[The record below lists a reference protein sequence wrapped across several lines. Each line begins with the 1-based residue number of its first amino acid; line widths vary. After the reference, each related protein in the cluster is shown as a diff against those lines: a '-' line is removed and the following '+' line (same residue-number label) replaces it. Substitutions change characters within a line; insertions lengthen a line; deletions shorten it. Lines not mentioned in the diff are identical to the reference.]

1 MNHPKGKFFPDLV
14 NQEFVVPQPNI
25 HWYVDFTEIKLN
37 ELNGKL
43 HLLLVIDG
51 CFNEIIKHSISHKKP
66 LSATDT
72 VRRLEAT
79 LKERRITEEP
89 ESKQPQLIIHTDRGT
104 QFSSDVYFQFT
115 NRFKNRFRGSMSPMA
130 SPTHNG
136 VAERFVRTFKNL
148 KISDPELGIQE
159 QNIQQVLQEKF
170 INIPINMILVRQV
183 IQKYVDV
190 YNQEIKTKKAKKGAK
205 QNNRIFNEG
214 KEFLKEPK
222 FKQSYSSHS
231 MKEDTRREDI
241 QQYKIQLVDVWTEI
255 NEALPGNISFEQ
267 AKPILLAKLRTIEQ
281 KIDEQFQLS
290 LTTDRK
296 ADELIDGQKLTMNA
310 VGQTMNAIGETSN
323 AVQQVAVAIETLRE
337 EVRSLQNK
345 SKSNKIQT
353 SLKIQLRDPIYGNHY
368 DLFMIGAG
376 QSIQKKLKV
385 VRTAQLRIIYT
396 VLYFS
401 GLRIN
406 EVKNLTKED
415 FILATQNSE
424 FNIIH
429 SKTKTCQ
436 KHVLP
441 LVGKNAI
448 QNLLP
453 EIKLIFEQ
461 YGFQFLGNSKVFS
474 KETFSTDNF
483 IRFVNNDMSFT
494 CRKFGVL
501 ENFKSHSFRV
511 GYITKL
517 LRTLPVQ
524 KVAAIIGHKD
534 TESTMAYQ
542 RYIINKEEIQNL
554 LKDSFE
560 SNQDKKT

>member
-1 MNHPKGKFFPDLV
+1 
-14 NQEFVVPQPNI
+14 
-25 HWYVDFTEIKLN
+25 
-37 ELNGKL
+37 
-43 HLLLVIDG
+43 
-51 CFNEIIKHSISHKKP
+51 
-66 LSATDT
+66 
-72 VRRLEAT
+72 
-79 LKERRITEEP
+79 
-89 ESKQPQLIIHTDRGT
+89 
-104 QFSSDVYFQFT
+104 
-115 NRFKNRFRGSMSPMA
+115 MSPMA
-130 SPTHNG
+130 SPTHNA
-136 VAERFVRTFKNL
+136 VVERFVRTFKNF
-148 KISDPELGIQE
+148 KISDLELGIQE

-170 INIPINMILVRQV
+170 INIPMNMILVRQI

-205 QNNRIFNEG
+205 QNNRIFDEG
-214 KEFLKEPK
+214 KEFLKEPN
-222 FKQSYSSHS
+222 FKQSYSSHA

-241 QQYKIQLVDVWTEI
+241 QQYKLQLVDVWTEI
-255 NEALPGNISFEQ
+255 NQALPGNISFDQ

-281 KIDEQFQLS
+281 KVDEQFQLS

-310 VGQTMNAIGETSN
+310 VGQ
-323 AVQQVAVAIETLRE
+323 VAVAIETLRE

-345 SKSNKIQT
+345 SNSNKTQT

-415 FILATQNSE
+415 FILATQNAE

-517 LRTLPVQ
+517 LRILPVQ

-542 RYIINKEEIQNL
+542 RYIINKEEIQNV
-554 LKDSFE
+554 LKDAFE
-560 SNQDKKT
+560 IDQDKKT

>member
-1 MNHPKGKFFPDLV
+1 MKNTIGHFFPDLV
-14 NQEFVVPQPNI
+14 NQQFVVPQPGI
-25 HWYVDFTEIKLN
+25 HWYVDFTEIKISQI
-37 ELNGKL
+37 NGKL
-43 HLLLVIDG
+43 HLLLVIDS
-51 CFNEIIKHSISHKKP
+51 CFNEIIKHSISHNKP
-66 LSATDT
+66 LSSTNT
-72 VRRLEAT
+72 VRRLESA
-79 LKERRITEEP
+79 LNERRIPEEP
-89 ESKQPQLIIHTDRGT
+89 EESNEPQLIIHTDRGT

-115 NRFKNRFRGSMSPMA
+115 NRFKNRFRPSMSPMA

-136 VAERFVRTFKNL
+136 VAERFVRTFKNF

-170 INIPINMILVRQV
+170 INIPINMILVRQ
-183 IQKYVDV
+183 ILQKYVDV

-214 KEFLKEPK
+214 KEFLKEPM
-222 FKQSYSSHS
+222 FKQSYSSHA
-231 MKEDTRREDI
+231 MKEDTRRDDI
-241 QQYKIQLVDVWTEI
+241 QQYKLQLVDVWTEI
-255 NEALPGNISFEQ
+255 NQALPGNISFDQ
-267 AKPILLAKLRTIEQ
+267 AKPILLAKLKTIEQ
-281 KIDEQFQLS
+281 KIHEQFQLS

-310 VGQTMNAIGETSN
+310 VGQ
-323 AVQQVAVAIETLRE
+323 VAVAIETLKE
-337 EVRSLQNK
+337 EVRSLQNR
-345 SKSNKIQT
+345 SKSNKTET

-415 FILATQNSE
+415 FILATQNAE

-429 SKTKTCQ
+429 TKTNTCQ

-441 LVGKNAI
+441 IVGKDAI
-448 QNLLP
+448 QKLLP
-453 EIKLIFEQ
+453 EIKLLFDQ

-474 KETFSTDNF
+474 DETFNTDNF

-554 LKDSFE
+554 LKDSF
-560 SNQDKKT
+560 QRYD

>member
-1 MNHPKGKFFPDLV
+1 MK
-14 NQEFVVPQPNI
+14 
-25 HWYVDFTEIKLN
+25 EI
-37 ELNGKL
+37 
-43 HLLLVIDG
+43 
-51 CFNEIIKHSISHKKP
+51 
-66 LSATDT
+66 
-72 VRRLEAT
+72 
-79 LKERRITEEP
+79 
-89 ESKQPQLIIHTDRGT
+89 
-104 QFSSDVYFQFT
+104 
-115 NRFKNRFRGSMSPMA
+115 
-130 SPTHNG
+130 
-136 VAERFVRTFKNL
+136 
-148 KISDPELGIQE
+148 
-159 QNIQQVLQEKF
+159 
-170 INIPINMILVRQV
+170 
-183 IQKYVDV
+183 
-190 YNQEIKTKKAKKGAK
+190 
-205 QNNRIFNEG
+205 
-214 KEFLKEPK
+214 LKEPK
-222 FKQSYSSHS
+222 FKQSYYSHA

-255 NEALPGNISFEQ
+255 NEALPGNISFDQ
-267 AKPILLAKLRTIEQ
+267 AKPILLAKLKTIEQ

-290 LTTDRK
+290 LTTDQK
-296 ADELIDGQKLTMNA
+296 ADDLIEGQKLTMNA
-310 VGQTMNAIGETSN
+310 VGQTMNAI
-323 AVQQVAVAIETLRE
+323 QHVAVAIETLRE

-345 SKSNKIQT
+345 SNSNKLKS
-353 SLKIQLRDPIYGNHY
+353 SLKIQLRDPVYSNHY

-376 QSIQKKLKV
+376 QSIQKKMKV

-401 GLRIN
+401 GLRLN
-406 EVKNLTKED
+406 EIKYLTKED
-415 FILATQNSE
+415 FILATQNAE

-441 LVGKNAI
+441 LVGKNVI

-453 EIKLIFEQ
+453 EIELIFDQ
-461 YGFQFLGNSKVFS
+461 YRFQFLGNSKAFS
-474 KETFSTDNF
+474 NETFSNDNF
-483 IRFVNNDMSFT
+483 VRFVNNDMRFT

-542 RYIINKEEIQNL
+542 RYIINKEEIQNF

-560 SNQDKKT
+560 INESKKPYVFNN